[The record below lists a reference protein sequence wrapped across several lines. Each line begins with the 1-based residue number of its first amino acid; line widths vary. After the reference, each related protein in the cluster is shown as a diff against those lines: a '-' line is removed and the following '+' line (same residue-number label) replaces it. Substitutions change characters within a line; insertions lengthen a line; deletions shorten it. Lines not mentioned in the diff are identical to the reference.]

1 MENHV
6 CLRPFEFYDSLIFAF
21 LLYLNTC
28 GTCLFQWVVQG
39 AVKIDNGVNPSVE
52 VGEEDDGI
60 VD

>member
-1 MENHV
+1 M
-6 CLRPFEFYDSLIFAF
+6 
-21 LLYLNTC
+21 NTY

-39 AVKIDNGVNPSVE
+39 AVEIDNGVNPSAE

>member
-1 MENHV
+1 M
-6 CLRPFEFYDSLIFAF
+6 
-21 LLYLNTC
+21 NTY

-39 AVKIDNGVNPSVE
+39 AVEIDNGVNPFAE